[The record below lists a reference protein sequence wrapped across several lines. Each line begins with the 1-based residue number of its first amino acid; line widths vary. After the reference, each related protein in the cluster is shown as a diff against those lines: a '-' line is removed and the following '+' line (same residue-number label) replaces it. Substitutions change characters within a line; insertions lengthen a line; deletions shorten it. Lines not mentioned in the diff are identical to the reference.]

1 MRLPVPHLTAA
12 AIISTAFALV
22 TSITPVAAAPAAAQP
37 ASATGGANAS
47 PYDIVVTDQA
57 SDRIIV
63 LDAND
68 VDWTSGAER
77 WAWKPTA
84 AEGFG
89 DLTDNW
95 GLPDEAKLRHRDGR
109 RYLLT
114 TDSYGLAAVV
124 PYPTGRGSYWAAD
137 VGRADN
143 AHSIELLPSGN
154 VAVTASTGGWVRIYT
169 ASQGRRSAAYTQ
181 LPLAGAHGA
190 VWDPT
195 TRLLWTLGD
204 HELVGLSIGGTRA
217 EPTITRAVTHP
228 LPTAWG
234 HDLQL
239 VPHRPDRLWVTTGSR
254 VYQVDKATGTFHD
267 DYPGAETIDVAGVKS
282 VTTNPATGQVI
293 TTKTEPGNPCT
304 WCTSTVRMHRPTD
317 SRTLPGG
324 QIYKARWWVDYAR
337 GAQRATQ

>member
-1 MRLPVPHLTAA
+1 MRLPVPHLPFLAIVSTVIALTSTAA
-12 AIISTAFALV
+12 L
-22 TSITPVAAAPAAAQP
+22 APATAQP
-37 ASATGGANAS
+37 ASAVSAADNTNAS

-57 SDRIIV
+57 SDRIMV

-68 VDWTSGAER
+68 TGWSTGAQK

-89 DLTDNW
+89 GLTNNW
-95 GLPDEAKLRHRDGR
+95 GLPDEAKLRQRDGH

-124 PYPTGRGSYWAAD
+124 PYPSGKGSYWAAD

-169 ASQGRRSAAYTQ
+169 ASQGRRSKAYVQ
-181 LPLAGAHGA
+181 LPLAGAHGV
-190 VWDPT
+190 VWDPA

-204 HELVGLSIGGTRA
+204 HELVGLRIGGTQA
-217 EPTITRAVTHP
+217 KPTITRKVTHP
-228 LPTAWG
+228 LPTDWG

-239 VPHRPDRLWVTTGSR
+239 VPNHPGRLWVTTGTN
-254 VYQVDKATGTFHD
+254 VYQVGKATGTFHS
-267 DYPGAETIDVAGVKS
+267 DYPGAETVDAEGIKS
-282 VTTNPATGQVI
+282 VTTNPATGQVL

-304 WCTSTVRMHRPTD
+304 WCTSTVRLHRPTD

-324 QIYKARWWVDYAR
+324 EIYKARWWVDYGSVR
-337 GAQRATQ
+337 